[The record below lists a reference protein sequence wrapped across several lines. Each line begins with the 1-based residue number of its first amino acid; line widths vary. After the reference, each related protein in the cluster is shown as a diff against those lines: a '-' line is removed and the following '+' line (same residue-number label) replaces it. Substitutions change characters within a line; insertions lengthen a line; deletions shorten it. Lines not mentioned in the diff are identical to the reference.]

1 MRYFKTNF
9 FALMLCLFALVT
21 FGGSMA
27 FIEPYSDFFAKL
39 LKAGMALTLFSF
51 YDRYALKEVDTI
63 DEIIHKQIISYAL
76 HMLAVAIII
85 SAAIINVL

>member
-1 MRYFKTNF
+1 MRYFKTSF

-27 FIEPYSDFFAKL
+27 FIEPYSDFAAKL
-39 LKAGMALTLFSF
+39 LKAGMALTLFSL

-63 DEIIHKQIISYAL
+63 DEIIHRQNIAYSL
-76 HMLAVAIII
+76 HLLAVAVIIA
-85 SAAIINVL
+85 AAINSL